1 MDRHLGD
8 LDPML
13 NAILFDLDGTLA
25 DTDPIHFQIWKD
37 LLHEYGLEIDHA
49 FYQQHISGRLNI
61 DILRDLL
68 PHLSEDDGRTFS
80 VNKEAEFRRRAASS
94 LTPLAGLMDLLNW
107 VSDRQLKRAVVTNAP
122 PDNARFML
130 KTLGLDEIFPVVV
143 LGEDVAAG
151 KPHPM
156 PYQEAMR
163 QLDVTPTRC
172 LAFEDSPSGIQ
183 SAVGAGILTIG
194 VATTHDPQ
202 TLEGMGATLVIRD
215 FTDARLHDF
224 LNCR

>member
-1 MDRHLGD
+1 
-8 LDPML
+8 ML

-25 DTDPIHFQIWKD
+25 NTDPIHFQIWKD
-37 LLHEYGLEIDHA
+37 LLHEYGLDIDHA

-61 DILRDLL
+61 DILQDIL
-68 PHLSEDDGRTFS
+68 PHLSADDGRTFS

-107 VSDRQLKRAVVTNAP
+107 VSDRQLKRAIVTNAP
-122 PDNARFML
+122 PDNAHFML
-130 KTLGLDEIFPVVV
+130 RTLELDTTFPVVV

-163 QLDVTPTRC
+163 QLEVTPTGC
-172 LAFEDSPSGIQ
+172 LAFEDSPSGVQ
-183 SAVGAGILTIG
+183 SAVGAGILTVG
-194 VATTHDPQ
+194 VATTHNPEI
-202 TLEGMGATLVIRD
+202 LEGAGATLVVHD
-215 FTDARLHDF
+215 FTDSRLHEL
-224 LNCR
+224 LNCS